1 MSRVRSDYEKTLWRK
16 IVRFV
21 NGENDLFDEQ
31 SGFNIEAEELDAR
44 KRKLFFEEAEWNK
57 KKVQITELIEARSE
71 ETDKKAVRLYERFY
85 RLFAVI
91 TCVAIIAIL
100 LATVANLPD
109 YGDASNPVNNEVS
122 RKYIE
127 DGIEDTGAVN
137 IVAGMILDY
146 RAFDTL
152 GESHVLFI
160 AAVCVMILLKID
172 PDSEKGK
179 RFISL
184 ENDRAYEPKNDPILV
199 WTTKIL
205 VPVII
210 IYGVYIILNG
220 HLSPGGGFSGGAIIG
235 AGLILYLNA
244 FGFKKT
250 EKFFTQKTFSVVSVS
265 ALLFYSVS
273 KTYAFFTGAN
283 GIHSF
288 ISKGTPGDI
297 ISAGLIL
304 PLNISVGAVV
314 ACTMYSFYGMFR
326 KGGL

>member
-21 NGENDLFDEQ
+21 NGEKDFFDEQ
-31 SGFNIEAEELDAR
+31 SGFDVENEELESR
-44 KRKLFFEEAEWNK
+44 KHRNFFEEAEWNK
-57 KKVQITELIEARSE
+57 KKVQITELIEERSE
-71 ETDKKAVRLYERFY
+71 ETDKRAIKLYERFY
-85 RLFAVI
+85 RLFAVV
-91 TCVAIIAIL
+91 TCLAIIAIL
-100 LATVANLPD
+100 LATVTNLPD
-109 YGDASNPVNNEVS
+109 YGDASNPANNEVS
-122 RKYIE
+122 KKYIE
-127 DGIEDTGAVN
+127 DGIKDTGAVN

-179 RFISL
+179 RFINL
-184 ENDRAYEPKNDPILV
+184 ENDRAYEPKNDPILA
-199 WTTKIL
+199 WATMIL
-205 VPVII
+205 VPLII
-210 IYGVYIILNG
+210 TFGIYIIVNG

-250 EKFFTQKTFSVVSVS
+250 ERFFTQKTFSVVSVS
-265 ALLFYSVS
+265 ALLFYSIS

-297 ISAGLIL
+297 LSSGLIL
-304 PLNISVGAVV
+304 PLNICVGAVV

>member
-1 MSRVRSDYEKTLWRK
+1 MSRIRSDYEKTLWRK

-21 NGENDLFDEQ
+21 NGEKDLFDEQ
-31 SGFNIEAEELDAR
+31 SGFNVETEELDAR
-44 KRKLFFEEAEWNK
+44 RRRLFFEEAEWNK
-57 KKVQITELIEARSE
+57 RRARISELIEERSE
-71 ETDKKAVRLYERFY
+71 ETEERAVKLYERFY
-85 RLFAVI
+85 RLFAIV

-109 YGDASNPVNNEVS
+109 YGDASNPANNEVS
-122 RKYIE
+122 KKYIE
-127 DGIEDTGAVN
+127 DGIKDTGAVN

-179 RFISL
+179 LFINL

-199 WTTKIL
+199 WATRIL
-205 VPVII
+205 VPLII
-210 IYGVYIILNG
+210 TYGVYIILNG

-244 FGFKKT
+244 FGFKQT
-250 EKFFTQKTFSVVSVS
+250 ETFFTQKTFSVVSVS
-265 ALLFYSVS
+265 ALLFYSIS

-283 GIHSF
+283 GIHNI
-288 ISKGTPGDI
+288 ISKGTPGNI

-304 PLNISVGAVV
+304 PLNICVGAVV
-314 ACTMYSFYGMFR
+314 ACTMYSFYAMFR

>member
-1 MSRVRSDYEKTLWRK
+1 MSKIRSDYEKTLWRK

-21 NGENDLFDEQ
+21 NGEKDFFDEQ
-31 SGFNIEAEELDAR
+31 SGFDVESEELESR
-44 KRKLFFEEAEWNK
+44 KHNTFFEETEWNK
-57 KKVQITELIEARSE
+57 KKVQITELIEERSE
-71 ETDKKAVRLYERFY
+71 ETDRRAIKLYEKFY

-100 LATVANLPD
+100 LATVTNLPD
-109 YGDASNPVNNEVS
+109 YGDASNPANNEVS
-122 RKYIE
+122 KKYIE
-127 DGIEDTGAVN
+127 DGIKDTGAVN

-179 RFISL
+179 RFINL
-184 ENDRAYEPKNDPILV
+184 ENDRAYEPKNDPILA
-199 WTTKIL
+199 WATRIL
-205 VPVII
+205 VPLII
-210 IYGVYIILNG
+210 TFGIYIIVNG

-250 EKFFTQKTFSVVSVS
+250 ERFFTQKTFSVVSVS

-283 GIHSF
+283 GLHSF

-297 ISAGLIL
+297 LSSGLIL
-304 PLNISVGAVV
+304 PLNICVGAVV

>member
-57 KKVQITELIEARSE
+57 KKVQITELIEERSE
-71 ETDKKAVRLYERFY
+71 ESEKKAVRLYERFY

-100 LATVANLPD
+100 LATVVNLPD
-109 YGDASNPVNNEVS
+109 YGDASNPVNNVVS

-210 IYGVYIILNG
+210 TYGVYIILNG

-304 PLNISVGAVV
+304 PLNICVGAVV

>member
-1 MSRVRSDYEKTLWRK
+1 MSKVRSDYEKTLWRK

-21 NGENDLFDEQ
+21 NGEGDFFDEQ
-31 SGFNIEAEELDAR
+31 AGFNVENEALDDR
-44 KRKLFFEEAEWNK
+44 KHRSFFEEAEWNK
-57 KKVQITELIEARSE
+57 KKIQISELIEDRSE
-71 ETDKKAVRLYERFY
+71 ETDRRAVKFYERFY
-85 RLFAVI
+85 RLFAII
-91 TCVAIIAIL
+91 TCLAIIAIL
-100 LATVANLPD
+100 LATVTNLPD
-109 YGDASNPVNNEVS
+109 YGDENNPANNVVS

-127 DGIEDTGAVN
+127 DGMKDTGAVN

-184 ENDRAYEPKNDPILV
+184 ENDRAYEPKDDTILV
-199 WTTKIL
+199 WATRIL
-205 VPVII
+205 VPLII
-210 IYGVYIILNG
+210 TYGVYIILNG
-220 HLSPGGGFSGGAIIG
+220 HLSPGGGFSGGAVIG
-235 AGLILYLNA
+235 AGIILYLNA

-265 ALLFYSVS
+265 ALLFYSIS

-283 GIHSF
+283 GIHSI

-297 ISAGLIL
+297 ISSGLIL
-304 PLNISVGAVV
+304 PLNICVGAVV
-314 ACTMYSFYGMFR
+314 ACTMYSFYAMFR

>member
-21 NGENDLFDEQ
+21 NGEKDLFDEQ
-31 SGFNIEAEELDAR
+31 SGFNVETEELEDR
-44 KRKLFFEEAEWNK
+44 RHRNFFEEAELNK
-57 KKVQITELIEARSE
+57 KKVQIAELIEERSE
-71 ETDKKAVRLYERFY
+71 ETERRAVKLYERFY

-91 TCVAIIAIL
+91 TCVAVIAIL
-100 LATVANLPD
+100 LVTVANLPD
-109 YGDASNPVNNEVS
+109 YGEPENPANNEVS
-122 RKYIE
+122 KKYIE
-127 DGIEDTGAVN
+127 DGIKDTGAVN

-199 WTTKIL
+199 WATGIL

-210 IYGVYIILNG
+210 VFGIYVILNG

-250 EKFFTQKTFSVVSVS
+250 ESFFTQKTFSVVSVS
-265 ALLFYSVS
+265 ALLFYSIS

-283 GIHSF
+283 GIHSI
-288 ISKGTPGDI
+288 ISKGTAGDI

-304 PLNISVGAVV
+304 PLNICVGAVV